1 MNAPVRLVRFRS
13 EPEKAAVLLDI
24 DGTLAPIVERPEDA
38 SVPVE
43 TRAEVERLAGRY
55 ALVAC
60 ISGRPAADARRMVG
74 LDGVEYVGVH
84 GLEGHPGV
92 PEYTAQLERLI
103 QTADWP
109 WRVETK
115 AGVTAA
121 FHFREVED
129 EEAAGA
135 VERVADTA
143 EALGLAVQRGRKVV
157 EVKPPIDAD
166 KGTAAHALLE
176 ERGLDRALYAGD
188 DTTDLDAFRG
198 LDEAGHEEQQ
208 RNEGH
213 PDHLYHWAGERVPR
227 QGVEESHKEC
237 ANHDKGYDQ
246 QVDQH
251 AEEVQ
256 HHFVGIP

>member
-1 MNAPVRLVRFRS
+1 VSAPVRLVRFRS

-38 SVPVE
+38 AVPQE
-43 TRAEVERLAGRY
+43 TRAEVERLARRY

-92 PEYTAQLERLI
+92 PEYTTQLERLI
-103 QTADWP
+103 ETAGWP
-109 WRVETK
+109 WRVEIK

-121 FHFREVED
+121 FHYREVED
-129 EEAAGA
+129 DDATGA
-135 VERVADTA
+135 VERVAEAA

-166 KGTAAHALLE
+166 KGTAARALLE
-176 ERGLDRALYAGD
+176 GRGLDRALYAGD

-198 LDEAGHEEQQ
+198 LDEAKLDVAVKVAVGSPEMNPRLLTEADLVVDGPG
-208 RNEGH
+208 EL
-213 PDHLYHWAGERVPR
+213 LYLLRTL
-227 QGVEESHKEC
+227 
-237 ANHDKGYDQ
+237 
-246 QVDQH
+246 
-251 AEEVQ
+251 
-256 HHFVGIP
+256 

>member
-1 MNAPVRLVRFRS
+1 MSAPVRLVRFRS

-38 SVPVE
+38 AVPDE
-43 TRAEVERLAGRY
+43 TRAEVERLARRY

-103 QTADWP
+103 ETAEWP

-121 FHFREVED
+121 FHYREVED
-129 EEAAGA
+129 EEATGA
-135 VERVADTA
+135 VERVIASA

-166 KGTAAHALLE
+166 KGTAARALLE
-176 ERGLDRALYAGD
+176 QRGLDRALYAGD
-188 DTTDLDAFRG
+188 DTTDLDACRG
-198 LDEAGHEEQQ
+198 LDEAGLDVAVKVAVGSPEMNPRLLTEADLVVDGPG
-208 RNEGH
+208 EL
-213 PDHLYHWAGERVPR
+213 LYLLRTL
-227 QGVEESHKEC
+227 
-237 ANHDKGYDQ
+237 
-246 QVDQH
+246 
-251 AEEVQ
+251 
-256 HHFVGIP
+256 

>member
-1 MNAPVRLVRFRS
+1 MSAPVRLVRFRS

-38 SVPVE
+38 AVPQE
-43 TRAEVERLAGRY
+43 TRAEVERLARRY

-92 PEYTAQLERLI
+92 PEYTTQLERLI
-103 QTADWP
+103 ETADWP
-109 WRVETK
+109 WRVEIK

-121 FHFREVED
+121 FHYREVED
-129 EEAAGA
+129 EDAAGA
-135 VERVADTA
+135 VERVLETA
-143 EALGLAVQRGRKVV
+143 EALGLAVQQGRKVV

-166 KGTAAHALLE
+166 KGTAARALLE
-176 ERGLDRALYAGD
+176 ERGLDRAFYAGD

-198 LDEAGHEEQQ
+198 LDEARLDVAVKVAVGSPEMNPRLLTEADLVVDGPG
-208 RNEGH
+208 EL
-213 PDHLYHWAGERVPR
+213 LYLLRTL
-227 QGVEESHKEC
+227 
-237 ANHDKGYDQ
+237 
-246 QVDQH
+246 
-251 AEEVQ
+251 
-256 HHFVGIP
+256 

>member
-1 MNAPVRLVRFRS
+1 VWPSVLRVSAPVRLVQFRS

-38 SVPVE
+38 AVPAE
-43 TRAEVERLAGRY
+43 TRAEVRRLADRY

-84 GLEGHPGV
+84 GLESHPGV
-92 PEYTAQLERLI
+92 PEYTPQLERLI
-103 QTADWP
+103 ETAEWP

-121 FHFREVED
+121 FHYREAAD

-135 VERVADTA
+135 VARVVETA
-143 EALGLAVQRGRKVV
+143 EALGLAAQRGRKVV

-166 KGTAAHALLE
+166 KGTAARALLE
-176 ERGLDRALYAGD
+176 ERGLERALYAGD

-198 LDEAGHEEQQ
+198 LDEAGLDVAVKVAVGSPEMNPRLLTEADLVVDGPG
-208 RNEGH
+208 EL
-213 PDHLYHWAGERVPR
+213 LYLLRTL
-227 QGVEESHKEC
+227 
-237 ANHDKGYDQ
+237 
-246 QVDQH
+246 
-251 AEEVQ
+251 
-256 HHFVGIP
+256 

>member
-1 MNAPVRLVRFRS
+1 LPVSAPVRLVRFRS

-38 SVPVE
+38 AVPDE

-92 PEYTAQLERLI
+92 PEYTPQLERLI
-103 QTADWP
+103 ETAEWP

-121 FHFREVED
+121 FHYREVED

-135 VERVADTA
+135 VERVVETA

-166 KGTAAHALLE
+166 KGTAARALLE

-198 LDEAGHEEQQ
+198 LDEAGLDVAVKVAVGSPEMNPRLLTEADLVVDGPG
-208 RNEGH
+208 EL
-213 PDHLYHWAGERVPR
+213 LYLLRTL
-227 QGVEESHKEC
+227 
-237 ANHDKGYDQ
+237 
-246 QVDQH
+246 
-251 AEEVQ
+251 
-256 HHFVGIP
+256 